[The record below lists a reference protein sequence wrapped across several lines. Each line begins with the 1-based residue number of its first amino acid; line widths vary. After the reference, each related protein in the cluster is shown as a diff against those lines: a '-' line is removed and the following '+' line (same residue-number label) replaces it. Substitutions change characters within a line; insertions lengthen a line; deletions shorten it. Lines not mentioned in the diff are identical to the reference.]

1 MAAIH
6 VGLKGVREMVVAPED
21 LASHSGNTG
30 ADVLSTPRL
39 ILLMEQA
46 SRHAIEG
53 RLPPGK
59 ITVGTLIQIRHF
71 AASPLGATIRAEAVL
86 KEIDGRRLLFSVA
99 AYDEVEK
106 ISEGINERAIVSEAK
121 FLERVRQKT
130 KSSQI

>member
-1 MAAIH
+1 MTAIH
-6 VGLKGVREMVVAPED
+6 VGLKGVREMEVTPED

-71 AASPLGATIRAEAVL
+71 AASPLGATVRAEAVL
-86 KEIDGRRLLFSVA
+86 TEIDGRRLLFEVV

-106 ISEGINERAIVSEAK
+106 ISEGINERYIVSEANV
-121 FLERVRQKT
+121 LERVRKKI